1 MLPLKHIT
9 VQTTNACEFQ
19 CPGCFIRKNNSSID
33 YQILIDKIIN
43 PLPTLGG
50 RSIGFTGGEPLLYH
64 RIYDALSAAK
74 GHGLRTSLVSHGGTI
89 NSNSILKLK
98 EVNLDSLQIS
108 LDSIVEEDNDR
119 LRFAGSLK
127 YALNAVKLATN
138 EGINVSLVAV
148 PNKSLLNTFEE
159 YVQNAIDNK
168 IKKIYLRRIVD
179 YTKDKDIVRLKCSHE
194 NFLEKVHKVSVQYK
208 DLISIISN
216 DPLYY
221 AYYSSITD
229 DRTIF
234 AGCMAGISS
243 LAISA
248 EAIITPCTHFPL
260 MLADLHSC
268 DIKDVW
274 ENDERLLMLR
284 QRTLKGKCAVCL
296 KRYSC
301 GGCRASAYLCTEDYL
316 QEDKMCNIIV

>member
-1 MLPLKHIT
+1 MLPLKHII
-9 VQTTNACEFQ
+9 VQVTNACEFQ

-33 YQILIDKIIN
+33 YHILIDKIIN

-64 RIYDALSAAK
+64 GIYDALSAAK
-74 GHGLRTSLVSHGGTI
+74 DQKLRTSLVSHGGTI
-89 NSNSILKLK
+89 NSRSILKLK
-98 EVNLDSLQIS
+98 KVKLDSLQIS
-108 LDSIVEEDNDR
+108 LDSIVEEDNDS
-119 LRFAGSLK
+119 LRFAGSLR

-168 IKKIYLRRIVD
+168 IKKIYLRRIAD
-179 YTKDKDIVRLKCSHE
+179 YAKDEDIVRLKCFHE
-194 NFLEKVHKVSVQYK
+194 SFLEKVHKVSDQYK
-208 DLISIISN
+208 DMISIISN

-221 AYYSSITD
+221 AFFPPITD
-229 DRTIF
+229 NRTMF

-243 LAISA
+243 LAVSA

-284 QRTLKGKCAVCL
+284 QRALKGKCAVCS

>member
-50 RSIGFTGGEPLLYH
+50 RSIGFTGGEPLLYP

-74 GHGLRTSLVSHGGTI
+74 DQRLRTSLVSHGGTI
-89 NSNSILKLK
+89 NSRSILKLK
-98 EVNLDSLQIS
+98 EVNLDSLQVS
-108 LDSIVEEDNDR
+108 LDSIVEKDNDN

-179 YTKDKDIVRLKCSHE
+179 YAKDEDIVRLKCFHE
-194 NFLEKVHKVSVQYK
+194 SFLEKVHKVSVQYK

-221 AYYSSITD
+221 AYCSPITD
-229 DRTIF
+229 NRSIF

-243 LAISA
+243 LAVTA

-260 MLADLHSC
+260 MLGDLHGC

-284 QRTLKGKCAVCL
+284 HRTLKGKCAVCS

-301 GGCRASAYLCTEDYL
+301 GGCRASAYLYTEDYL